1 MKSWSRESVSATK
14 VKNLVKKYNIDPI
27 TASILIRRKLDTPEN
42 LKYFLV
48 RNEVVLNS
56 PFCFKEMHKFVE
68 RIKTAINKKEKV
80 YLFGDRDTDGV
91 TSLTIMS
98 EWLDAHGI
106 EHVLRLPVGDENY
119 GLSISCVDEAV
130 KEGCSLVIT
139 VDCGITAIES
149 VEAFNKAGIDVLITD
164 HHLPP
169 DSSKG
174 FPASYSTIDPKCENS
189 GYPFDGLSGAGVVAK
204 CIYALEFS
212 LTQHYNSNYY
222 LTTVEYGKTGATI
235 ILSFMKVRNMVEEER
250 IIEEWVAD
258 GNNSINDSKILKEL
272 LDKKEKIF
280 TYNKEEYFE
289 ILSMAF
295 KGLHDIEGI
304 TALENRVTVYFP
316 NLLHKGLR
324 YASEIIMY
332 HKVLP
337 HGNALLDTFYYLF
350 FNCISQSLP
359 HLKNI
364 TRSCLD
370 LSAISTVAD
379 LMPLTGENHT
389 LVKMGLDVINSSPRP
404 SLRPFLAQKALVM
417 KEISAMDI
425 SFYISPVI
433 NSAGRMGESNVA
445 INMLLARTSD
455 KVDLL
460 SRQLF
465 ALNDERRHIGDEAWK
480 VIYSLATE
488 SYQNSGEK
496 FVFVH
501 SADIPRGFTGLSASR
516 ALKTFH
522 VPCVVIAESNDI
534 ASGSIRTPDNVNS
547 LEFIQNFAHLLS
559 DFGAHRCAGGFSM
572 KRSNVEI
579 LKAEMTEYAINMFD
593 VSSVDEDISIDVELP
608 ASLVSMDLLRINE
621 FFAPFGAG
629 NPQLVFYIKSL
640 VVDRADCFEL
650 KDKLGL
656 RLILSNGISGFSCI
670 GWDHGDKLNRD
681 FALGDKVDIIA
692 TVGKNYYKGNYSM
705 QFTLID
711 IAKSEQ
717 D

>member
-1 MKSWSRESVSATK
+1 MKSWNRESVSAIK
-14 VKNLVKKYNIDPI
+14 VNNLVKKYGIDPI

-56 PFCFKEMHKFVE
+56 PFCFKEMPRFVE
-68 RIKTAINKKEKV
+68 RIKNAINNKEKV

-98 EWLDAHGI
+98 EWLESHGI

-119 GLSISCVDEAV
+119 GLSVSCVDEAV

-139 VDCGITAIES
+139 VDCGITATES
-149 VEAFNKAGIDVLITD
+149 VDAFKKAGIDVLITD

-169 DSSKG
+169 DKNNG
-174 FPASYSTIDPKCENS
+174 FPASYATIDPKCDDS

-212 LTQHYNSNYY
+212 FTQHYNAEYC
-222 LTTVEYGKTGATI
+222 LTTAECGKTGATV
-235 ILSFMKVRNMVEEER
+235 ILTLMKVKNMVEEER

-258 GNNSINDSKILKEL
+258 GNNNINDSAILKEL
-272 LDKKEKIF
+272 LNKKDKIF

-289 ILSMAF
+289 ILNTAF
-295 KGLHDIEGI
+295 KGINEIEGI

-316 NLLHKGLR
+316 HLAHKGLR

-332 HKVLP
+332 YKVLP
-337 HGNALLDTFYYLF
+337 RGNAFLDTFYYLF
-350 FNCISQSLP
+350 YNCIVQSLP

-370 LSAISTVAD
+370 LAAISAVAD

-417 KEISAMDI
+417 KEINAIDI

-445 INMLLARTSD
+445 INTLLARTSE
-455 KVDLL
+455 KADLF

-480 VIYSLATE
+480 VINNLAKE
-488 SYQNSGEK
+488 SYKKSGGK

-501 SADIPRGFTGLSASR
+501 SSDIPRGFTGLSASR

-522 VPCVVIAESNDI
+522 VPSVVIAESDDL

-547 LEFIQNFAHLLS
+547 LEFIQNFSHLLL

-572 KRSNVEI
+572 KRSNVDTLET
-579 LKAEMTEYAINMFD
+579 EMTAFASNMFD
-593 VSSVDEDISIDVELP
+593 VSCDDEDISIDAELP
-608 ASLVSMDLLRINE
+608 SSLVSMDLLRIND
-621 FFAPFGAG
+621 FFAPFGSG
-629 NPQLVFYIKSL
+629 NPPLVYYIKSL
-640 VVDRADCFEL
+640 AVDRADCFEL

-656 RLILSNGISGFSCI
+656 RLVLSNGKTGFSCI
-670 GWDHGDKLNRD
+670 GWDHGDKLNKE
-681 FALGDKVDIIA
+681 FTLGDKVDIIA
-692 TVGKNYYKGNYSM
+692 TVGKNYYKGNYNM

-711 IAKSEQ
+711 IAKSKEE
-717 D
+717 